1 MKYLIVVFLNL
12 SALSYS
18 QDILVKING
27 DTIAAK
33 INEIGL
39 NEIKFKKF
47 NNQEGPQYIV
57 SKKEVSKII
66 FNNGEVEHFSIIE
79 ENKDVSIEELKEII
93 IKNIN
98 KFAYSYTTGK
108 NYTAEFEGN
117 YLKLTPYSKLTT
129 RKFTISSYYYDFSV
143 ECNFH
148 DLSLRSNGI
157 SYINVFVTKLYKKN
171 EKFVSRGIDKLVIK
185 VQGHK
190 NGKNLQDA
198 LISYSY
204 FFIKDN

>member
-1 MKYLIVVFLNL
+1 MKYLIVLFLSL
-12 SALSYS
+12 STLSYS

-27 DTIAAK
+27 DSISAK
-33 INEIGL
+33 IHEIGL

-79 ENKDVSIEELKEII
+79 ENKDLTIEELKEII

-98 KFAYSYTTGK
+98 KFGYSYTTGK
-108 NYTAEFEGN
+108 KYTAEFEGN
-117 YLKLTPYSKLTT
+117 YLKLTPYSKLT
-129 RKFTISSYYYDFSV
+129 RNFTISSLYYDFSV

-148 DLSLRSNGI
+148 SLSLRSNGV
-157 SYINVFVTKLYKKN
+157 SYINVFVPKLYKKN
-171 EKFVSRGIDKLVIK
+171 EKFVNRGIDKLVIE

-190 NGKNLQDA
+190 NGANLQDA
-198 LISYSY
+198 LISYNY